1 MKRAQQKRVSE
12 SVCGCVAVTA
22 FCFLLA
28 VYSLLRSFSLPRRF
42 TPPRKHHCDC
52 ASDSAS
58 VAAAGAVPYLNG
70 AVEMLEPSPA
80 PAPVVLGERLTGSS
94 MMEELVPEITT
105 HALSYLD
112 YPSLCRLSM
121 TNSLMRKAAND
132 DNAWKALYHKALYFF
147 LRVVINDDAEFLLLY
162 VLLLEEKIELNRV
175 RSALSQ
181 ILEEDL
187 LENKMVAALGWLFNM
202 DEGFLEDTRWQ
213 HLNRFNIMHDF
224 TLEQDSI
231 TPTNGWK
238 AYYAAT
244 RAIVNINT
252 EFFNI
257 VRDKSLP
264 AMSRFWLNAD
274 YVKCIHASGELFSG
288 NAELATSIQLGAR
301 IEFSDMA
308 WVTMRTYVDMDT
320 GPFNVTNV
328 FEFHNGRWY
337 MVHHHSSMM
346 NGDVDHQIVHG

>member
-1 MKRAQQKRVSE
+1 MEIFSLFSE
-12 SVCGCVAVTA
+12 PSYVAVAVTA
-22 FCFLLA
+22 LCFLLA
-28 VYSLLRSFSLPRRF
+28 LYSLLRSFSLPRRF

-58 VAAAGAVPYLNG
+58 VAASGAVPYLNG
-70 AVEMLEPSPA
+70 AVEMLEPSPV

-132 DNAWKALYHKALYFF
+132 DNAWKALYHK
-147 LRVVINDDAEFLLLY
+147 
-162 VLLLEEKIELNRV
+162 
-175 RSALSQ
+175 
-181 ILEEDL
+181 
-187 LENKMVAALGWLFNM
+187 
-202 DEGFLEDTRWQ
+202 
-213 HLNRFNIMHDF
+213 DF

-288 NAELATSIQLGAR
+288 FNAVMQSWQLVFNWEQGLNFQVRDVRARVLA
-301 IEFSDMA
+301 DMA